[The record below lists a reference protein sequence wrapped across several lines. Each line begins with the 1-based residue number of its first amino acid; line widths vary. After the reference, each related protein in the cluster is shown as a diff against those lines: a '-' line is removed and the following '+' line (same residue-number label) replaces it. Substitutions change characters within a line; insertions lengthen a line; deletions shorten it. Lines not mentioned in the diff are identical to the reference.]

1 MAIRCTPA
9 SAGYVVRQVGKQTM
23 QVDETAE
30 ERRRRLIDQRVH
42 YAVRTSSRKLNTA
55 YFALFVDGK
64 LPEAAIPEARRLIR
78 ASQKEMLRKLR
89 QLEAEKNGGRGRLPY
104 VAG

>member
-1 MAIRCTPA
+1 MATAIEE
-9 SAGYVVRQVGKQTM
+9 S
-23 QVDETAE
+23 AE
-30 ERRRRLIDQRVH
+30 ERRRRLIDQRAD
-42 YAVRTSSRKLNTA
+42 YAMRTSRRRLGTW
-55 YFALFVDGK
+55 YFAQFVDGK
-64 LPEAAIPEARRLIR
+64 LPSEAIPEVKRHIR